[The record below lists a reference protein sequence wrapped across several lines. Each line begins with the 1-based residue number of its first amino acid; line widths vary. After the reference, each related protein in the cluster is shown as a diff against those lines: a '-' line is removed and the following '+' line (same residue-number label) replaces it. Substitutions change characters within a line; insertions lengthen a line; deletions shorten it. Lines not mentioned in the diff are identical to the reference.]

1 MKQLKYLKLFEAFES
16 VKLTKT
22 LGYIDNKSK
31 ERFIDYLKRL
41 CKKYD
46 FPLSQLSD
54 EMFQY
59 LPYSKALKVNVD
71 KEDKPCQATS
81 KSVFSRSYAIE
92 GEKCEGGKIK
102 RMWGGRQ
109 RTVDCPHCGGSGI
122 EPVKDDIKLV
132 KFWFS
137 KDGNLINTTGCD
149 GSVKDSP
156 KMSGSFESGEVIS
169 SHSTSRQKLQLV
181 PHLTKVA
188 LKTGRRESVVQA
200 ILYKQRSEIFCI
212 QDRYEG
218 GTPSGND
225 WRKYGR
231 FSWNV
236 SGGDFDTITILNKID
251 TDEKEEK
258 EINPLNY
265 NYALNFSWGGISLD
279 KWQDVENLIKDAHFS
294 LVFDWGK
301 VKAGGFKKVPEIRS
315 EREELKSGSRLTVKD
330 EDIRKANIDR
340 YMRKIAEKSDL
351 VKDIANVKS
360 VVSRILGAQNS
371 IYLIVGHS
379 SYERKFSSLIVR
391 YLEVL
396 NYKERYG
403 EESDELKY
411 VISNLKSNIQSAYES
426 VAIDVNDVRKCLDYC
441 TTELKKEEKSEY
453 LELIKELQEVS
464 QMINQKIMS
473 LPFDCIED
481 LEIVKSKVSFFRSLF
496 ISDTYGLDNLRYFID
511 DALNGREKRSLDRLV
526 NEWRLTGDN
535 LEKTKKGLQ
544 TVKKII
550 LRS

>member
-1 MKQLKYLKLFEAFES
+1 
-16 VKLTKT
+16 
-22 LGYIDNKSK
+22 
-31 ERFIDYLKRL
+31 
-41 CKKYD
+41 
-46 FPLSQLSD
+46 
-54 EMFQY
+54 MFQY
-59 LPYSKALKVNVD
+59 LPYNKALKVSVD

-81 KSVFSRSYAIE
+81 KSEFNRQHAIE
-92 GEKCEGGKIK
+92 GEKCEGGRIK
-102 RMWGGRQ
+102 RLWGGRP
-109 RTVDCPHCGGSGI
+109 RAVECPNCKGSGI
-122 EPVKDDIKLV
+122 EPVKEDIKLV

-137 KDGNLINTTGCD
+137 KDGSLINTTGCD

-156 KMSGSFESGEVIS
+156 NMSGSFESGEVITT
-169 SHSTSRQKLQLV
+169 HSTSRQKLQLV

-251 TDEKEEK
+251 TGEKEEK

-265 NYALNFSWGGISLD
+265 NYALNFSWGGIGLD
-279 KWQDVENLIKDAHFS
+279 KWQDVENLIKDAHFA
-294 LVFDWGK
+294 LVFDWSK
-301 VKAGGFKKVPEIRS
+301 VKSGNFKKVPEIRS

-330 EDIRKANIDR
+330 EDIRRENIDR

-360 VVSRILGAQNS
+360 VVNRMLGGQNS
-371 IYLIVGHS
+371 IYIIVGHG

-403 EESDELKY
+403 EESHELNY
-411 VISNLKSNIQSAYES
+411 VISNLKSTIKSSYES
-426 VAIDVNDVRKCLDYC
+426 VSGDNNDIRKCLDYC
-441 TTELKKEEKSEY
+441 VSELKKGGKSEY

-464 QMINQKIMS
+464 QMMNQKIMS

-481 LEIVKSKVSFFRSLF
+481 LEIVKSKVNFFRNLF
-496 ISDTYGLDNLRYFID
+496 TTDTYGLDNLRYFID